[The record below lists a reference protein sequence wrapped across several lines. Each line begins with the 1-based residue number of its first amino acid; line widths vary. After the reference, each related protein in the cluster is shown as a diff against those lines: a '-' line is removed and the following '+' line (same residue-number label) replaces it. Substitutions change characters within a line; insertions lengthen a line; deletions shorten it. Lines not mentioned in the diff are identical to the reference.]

1 MEPARHSFA
10 YGTGSSRFDFSDFRT
25 SLESLHEK
33 QDAQRKMLEGRFSLS
48 DDQFREVQNHF
59 QFTRNFQGQVAEF
72 VQDYDT
78 DQARMRDFMQSMTLT
93 SQQVDA
99 LYEYHRSLGEIPG
112 FPSFPIGQPRRRPP
126 FPRPPPPPPPY

>member
-25 SLESLHEK
+25 SLESVHEK

-78 DQARMRDFMQSMTLT
+78 DQARMRDFM
-93 SQQVDA
+93 
-99 LYEYHRSLGEIPG
+99 
-112 FPSFPIGQPRRRPP
+112 
-126 FPRPPPPPPPY
+126 